1 MPRRR
6 FFVPEDCIKGGTAVL
21 TSDQAHHLRDVLRLR
36 AGDEV
41 ELFDGSGSSYSG
53 KIRSCGPRVR
63 IELVERIDAS
73 PESGNSLTLAAA
85 LVKPDRFELILQK
98 GTELGVARFLP
109 LETRYSTVRIPP
121 AKLHSRMERWQ
132 RIVREASKQSR
143 RAKMPEIE
151 QPCPFARLLTSQDY
165 VKHVKVLLYE
175 RAREGLDAASV
186 IGGPVLL
193 CIGPEGGWDDSEA
206 QAAGRAGFRIVTL
219 GSRILRAE
227 TAAIAAV
234 SIFQF
239 LLQQQNVTHP
249 LTRPEP
255 SH

>member
-6 FFVPEDCIKGGTAVL
+6 FFVPGNCIKGGTAVL
-21 TSDQAHHLRDVLRLR
+21 TPDQAHHLRDVLRLR

-53 KIRSCGPRVR
+53 KIRSCGSRVR
-63 IELVERIDAS
+63 IELVGRIDAP
-73 PESGNSLTLAAA
+73 PEPGNSLTLATA
-85 LVKPDRFELILQK
+85 LVKSDRFELILQK

-109 LETRYSTVRIPP
+109 LETSHSTVRIPP
-121 AKLHSRMERWQ
+121 AKLHSRLERWQ

-143 RAKMPEIE
+143 RATVPEIE
-151 QPCPFARLLTSQDY
+151 PPRPFAHLLASQDY
-165 VKHVKVLLYE
+165 AEHARVFLYE
-175 RAREGLDAASV
+175 KAHEGLDAASA

-193 CIGPEGGWDDSEA
+193 CIGPEGGWDESEA
-206 QAAGRAGFRIVTL
+206 QAAGQAGFRIMTL
-219 GSRILRAE
+219 GSMILRAE

-239 LLQQQNVTHP
+239 LLQQNVTHP